1 MWLNLFHGLSLMQ
14 KNYQLI
20 QLQLVYRT
28 NLINF
33 FIQREISDNS
43 SSELQAELKAYSIA
57 LSVNFSVVSES
68 KYSSNDSLVQK
79 FCLIHLIEFFHRK
92 NFVF

>member
-20 QLQLVYRT
+20 QLQLVYST

-33 FIQREISDNS
+33 FIQRDISNNS
-43 SSELQAELKAYSIA
+43 SFELQAELITFSIS

-79 FCLIHLIEFFHRK
+79 FRLIH
-92 NFVF
+92 